1 MKIRLKNFRSYEDET
16 FDLGNDGLVLI
27 TAPSGSGKSNI
38 LLGINFALYGT
49 GTKVVKHGKTSCS
62 VELIFGDMK
71 IVRSKRP
78 NRLIVND
85 DYADDAAQ
93 NIINK
98 KFGDS
103 FSVTGYIAQNALNSF
118 IVMSPTDK
126 LSFLE
131 TFAFKDVNLLEL
143 KKKCKD
149 IIDKRYEQLNNTIT
163 QLETAKSIL
172 KELIKPEVVNFP
184 FKCKDKDKAIK
195 NEEIRYKNCDV
206 IIKRCRNFIS
216 KIQKEINDTLVLTTM
231 IENKEENV
239 SNLKK
244 KLANIVSS
252 INEIDYIGDKVLNEK
267 VNILDKI
274 IKAKEYIEVKNT
286 LNLDIK
292 KLDDM
297 KVEEIEKYKN
307 EIKLLEDEFSREF
320 EEETMDIAITNY
332 EESVSITKSCLE
344 DAKKVNFLVNQ
355 LSKYNEVD
363 NDSLLLLKENLSIKN
378 SKLDE
383 MKELLEKLKL
393 QKELFSCPSC
403 DIKLKIKENKLYVAD
418 DIICNNNHKSP
429 KEVQNDIKILQTEIN
444 DLQKEINDK
453 ENDMKMRCK
462 LQGEIDD
469 IKCQYEEELDESSL
483 KEDLDIF
490 KTNLSLVKKLK
501 DKYEDISSKLKTND
515 FSSSYLSFEKNIEKQ
530 KKSLEKFKEIDDDY
544 LNLIES
550 IDEEELRNV
559 INREKQ
565 NKINMTKLVNDK
577 KILEIDIDSL
587 ENEIKTKRESHI
599 GLYGEINS
607 VEKLNKSVYEKEE
620 EIQETENKKIEHK
633 QNLELIEK
641 YKNYMNEK
649 DKYETLEN
657 KIKEYESQEI
667 LDRKRYSASTL
678 LKEKILEAESIAM
691 INIIESI
698 NTHSQI
704 YLDSFFP
711 DDPIVVRLLPF
722 KESKKNTKPQIN
734 IEIDYRGMECD
745 FSMISGGQL
754 SRIILAFTLAL
765 GEMFN
770 TPMLLLDECTSSLG
784 QDMTTT
790 VFNGI
795 KEHFTGKLVII
806 VAHQVV
812 TGIFDKIIN
821 LQQQ

>member
-231 IENKEENV
+231 IENKQENV

-252 INEIDYIGDKVLNEK
+252 ISEIDYIGDKVLNEK

-418 DIICNNNHKSP
+418 DICNNNHKSP
-429 KEVQNDIKILQTEIN
+429 KEVQNDIKILQIEIN
-444 DLQKEINDK
+444 DLQKEINEK

-530 KKSLEKFKEIDDDY
+530 KKSLEKFKEIDDDD

>member
-16 FDLGNDGLVLI
+16 FDLGTDGLVLI

-184 FKCKDKDKAIK
+184 FKCKDKEKAIK

-206 IIKRCRNFIS
+206 IIKKCRNFIS

-231 IENKEENV
+231 IDNKEENM
-239 SNLKK
+239 SNLKT
-244 KLANIVSS
+244 KLDNIVSDIS
-252 INEIDYIGDKVLNEK
+252 EIDYIGDKILNDK
-267 VNILDKI
+267 VIILDKI
-274 IKAKEYIEVKNT
+274 IKAKEYIELKNT

-297 KVEEIEKYKN
+297 KVQEIEKYTN
-307 EIKLLEDEFSREF
+307 EKKLLEEEFRSEF
-320 EEETMDIAITNY
+320 EEETMNIAITNY

-363 NDSLLLLKENLSIKN
+363 DDSFLLLKEKLSIKN

-383 MKELLEKLKL
+383 TKELLEKIKL

-418 DIICNNNHKSP
+418 DICSNNHKSP
-429 KEVQNDIKILQTEIN
+429 KEVQNDIKILQTEITE
-444 DLQKEINDK
+444 LQKEINEK

-462 LQGEIDD
+462 LQDEIDG
-469 IKCQYEEELDESSL
+469 IKCQYEEELEERSL

-490 KTNLSLVKKLK
+490 KTNLSLLKKLK
-501 DKYEDISSKLKTND
+501 DKYEDISNKLETND
-515 FSSSYLSFEKNIEKQ
+515 FSSSYLSFAKNIEKQ
-530 KKSLEKFKEIDDDY
+530 KKSLEKFKEINDDD
-544 LNLIES
+544 LSLIES
-550 IDEEELRNV
+550 IDEEDLRNV

-565 NKINMTKLVNDK
+565 NKINMSKLVNDK
-577 KILEIDIDSL
+577 KIIEVDIDSL
-587 ENEIKTKRESHI
+587 ENEIKSKRESHFV
-599 GLYGEINS
+599 LYGEINS
-607 VEKLNKSVYEKEE
+607 VEKLNKLVCEKEE
-620 EIQETENKKIEHK
+620 EIQDTESKKIEHIK
-633 QNLELIEK
+633 NLELIEK

-649 DKYETLEN
+649 EKYETLEN

-754 SRIILAFTLAL
+754 SRVILAFTLAL